1 MFEKGITA
9 LGLVAFENKLK
20 HDTRETIDRL
30 VQAGIEPK
38 IITGDNIF
46 IAVETGVRA
55 GVISA
60 HDQVILLE
68 GRKQPK

>member
-1 MFEKGITA
+1 M
-9 LGLVAFENKLK
+9 VA
-20 HDTRETIDRL
+20 D
-30 VQAGIEPK
+30 IEPK

-55 GVISA
+55 GVISI

>member
-1 MFEKGITA
+1 
-9 LGLVAFENKLK
+9 VAFENKLK
-20 HDTRETIDRL
+20 HDTRQTIDRL
-30 VQAGIEPK
+30 VEARIEPK

-60 HDQVILLE
+60 SDQVILLE
-68 GRKQPK
+68 GRKQTK

>member
-1 MFEKGITA
+1 M
-9 LGLVAFENKLK
+9 GLVAFENKLK

-30 VQAGIEPK
+30 VLAGIEPK

-60 HDQVILLE
+60 QDQVILL
-68 GRKQPK
+68 